1 MNIFITGGTGYLG
14 GQLSA
19 ILNAEGHNLHF
30 LVRESSDLSKIRDI
44 CVDGGIHYD
53 NVDKFD
59 NVLRDN
65 CIEVVIHC
73 ATHYGRND
81 TDPLNTLESNLLMP
95 IRLLD
100 AAASNNVKCFIN
112 TGTMLDKRVSFYSLS
127 KSHFDDWMLHYSDR
141 IKCINIL
148 LEHFYGPNDDPT
160 KFVSFV
166 INKLKQNHEKIDL
179 TKGEQ
184 SRDFVYIDDV
194 VNAFL
199 IVIKAVDSFNGMT
212 TLELGSGEPIKIRD
226 FVTLAKHLAKNEV
239 TKLNFGAIPYRDNE
253 VMQSRAD
260 IAKLRA
266 LGWVNKTDLVAGLK
280 KTIWG

>member
-14 GQLSA
+14 GQLSTA
-19 ILNAEGHNLHF
+19 LSAGGHNIHF
-30 LVRESSDLSKIRDI
+30 LVRESSDLSKLRNMS
-44 CVDGGIHYD
+44 VNGGIHYD
-53 NVDKFD
+53 NGDKFD
-59 NVLRDN
+59 DILRDN
-65 CIEVVIHC
+65 NIEAVVHC

-81 TDPLNTLESNLLMP
+81 ADPLNTLKSNLLMP

-100 AAASNNVKCFIN
+100 SAASTNVKCFIN

-141 IKCINIL
+141 INCINIL

-160 KFVSFV
+160 KFVSFI
-166 INKLKQNHEKIDL
+166 INNLKQNHDKIDL

-184 SRDFVYIDDV
+184 ERDFIYIDDV

-199 IVIKAVDSFNGMT
+199 VVINAVDSFSGMT
-212 TLELGSGEPIKIRD
+212 TLELGSGEPVKIRD
-226 FVTLAKHLAKNEV
+226 FVTLAKRLAKNEV
-239 TKLNFGAIPYRDNE
+239 TKLNFGAIPYRENE

-260 IAKLRA
+260 ITKLRA
-266 LGWVNKTDLVAGLK
+266 LGWVNKTDLVAGLEK
-280 KTIWG
+280 AIWG

>member
-1 MNIFITGGTGYLG
+1 
-14 GQLSA
+14 
-19 ILNAEGHNLHF
+19 
-30 LVRESSDLSKIRDI
+30 
-44 CVDGGIHYD
+44 
-53 NVDKFD
+53 
-59 NVLRDN
+59 
-65 CIEVVIHC
+65 
-73 ATHYGRND
+73 
-81 TDPLNTLESNLLMP
+81 MP
-95 IRLLD
+95 ITLLD

-112 TGTMLDKRVSFYSLS
+112 TGTMLDKRVSHYSLS

-184 SRDFVYIDDV
+184 ERDFVYIDDV

>member
-19 ILNAEGHNLHF
+19 ALSAEGHNLHF
-30 LVRESSDLSKIRDI
+30 LVRESSRLSKIKDMS
-44 CVDGGIHYD
+44 VDGGIHYD
-53 NVDKFD
+53 NIDKFD
-59 NVLRDN
+59 DVLKDN
-65 CIEVVIHC
+65 GIEVVIHC

-81 TDPLNTLESNLLMP
+81 TDPLNTLKSNLLMP

-100 AAASNNVKCFIN
+100 AAASANVKCFIN

-166 INKLKQNHEKIDL
+166 INNLKQNHEKIDL

-184 SRDFVYIDDV
+184 ERDFVYIDDV

-199 IVIKAVDSFNGMT
+199 IVIKSVDSFNGMT
-212 TLELGSGEPIKIRD
+212 TLELGSGVPIKIRD
-226 FVTLAKHLAKNEV
+226 FVILAKNLAKNEV
-239 TKLNFGAIPYRDNE
+239 TKLNFGAIPYRENE

-260 IAKLRA
+260 ITKLRA
-266 LGWVNKTDLVAGLK
+266 LGWVNKTDLVTGLK
-280 KTIWG
+280 KTIWD

>member
-19 ILNAEGHNLHF
+19 ALSACGHNLHF
-30 LVRESSDLSKIRDI
+30 LVRESSDLSKIRDMS
-44 CVDGGIHYD
+44 VDGGIHYD

-65 CIEVVIHC
+65 SIEVVIHC

-184 SRDFVYIDDV
+184 ERDFVYIDDV

-260 IAKLRA
+260 IAKLSA

>member
-194 VNAFL
+194 VNA
-199 IVIKAVDSFNGMT
+199 
-212 TLELGSGEPIKIRD
+212 LELGSGEPIKIRD

>member
-14 GQLSA
+14 GKLSA
-19 ILNAEGHNLHF
+19 ALIAEGHNLHF
-30 LVRESSDLSKIRDI
+30 LVRKSSDLSKIKNMSI
-44 CVDGGIHYD
+44 NGGIHYD
-53 NVDKFD
+53 NVENFD
-59 NVLRDN
+59 NVLKDN
-65 CIEVVIHC
+65 GIEVVIHC

-81 TDPLNTLESNLLMP
+81 IDPLNTLKSNLLMP
-95 IRLLD
+95 IKLLD
-100 AAASNNVKCFIN
+100 AAASNNLKCFIN

-127 KSHFDDWMLHYSDR
+127 KSHFDDWMMHYSDR
-141 IKCINIL
+141 INCINIL

-166 INKLKQNHEKIDL
+166 INKLKQNHDNLDL

-184 SRDFVYIDDV
+184 ERDFIYIDDV

-199 IVIKAVDSFNGMT
+199 AVVKSSDSFNGMT

-260 IAKLRA
+260 TTKLRA
-266 LGWVNKTDLVAGLK
+266 LGWVNKTGLVAGLK